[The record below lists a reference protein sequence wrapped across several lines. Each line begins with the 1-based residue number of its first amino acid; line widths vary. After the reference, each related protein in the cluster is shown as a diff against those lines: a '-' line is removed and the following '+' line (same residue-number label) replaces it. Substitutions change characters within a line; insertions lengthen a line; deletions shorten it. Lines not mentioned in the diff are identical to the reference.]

1 MGPTG
6 SSGLLPAVSLSQHTP
21 RKGPPQLMTVS
32 GGISEGSRRQHLL
45 SFRRKPLRG
54 PCHHFYPRTLFI
66 QPQVLW
72 VPETCAEP

>member
-32 GGISEGSRRQHLL
+32 GVLVRDPGGSTYFLL
-45 SFRRKPLRG
+45 EESL
-54 PCHHFYPRTLFI
+54 
-66 QPQVLW
+66 
-72 VPETCAEP
+72 